1 MYSRHLSL
9 FFSGTPQHSLAV
21 ATPRKKNPH
30 HSVLKQRRQ
39 LPNTDASSA
48 KYLTYILQTSM
59 ENEPGLLSFILVN
72 VNSCTLHLKL
82 VLDEYNSMN
91 SVCKMKVHSKFTNG
105 PNICTCLQIF
115 CLLNILNVNITLLS
129 LHPYHRSLNAPQL

>member
-1 MYSRHLSL
+1 MCIQGISL

-39 LPNTDASSA
+39 LPNTDASSV
-48 KYLTYILQTSM
+48 KHLTYILQTSM

-72 VNSCTLHLKL
+72 INSCTLHLNI

-91 SVCKMKVHSKFTNG
+91 TLCKMKVCNERYWGGSQSSTQEHEISMT
-105 PNICTCLQIF
+105 
-115 CLLNILNVNITLLS
+115 
-129 LHPYHRSLNAPQL
+129 

>member
-1 MYSRHLSL
+1 MYSRHLS

-39 LPNTDASSA
+39 LPNTDASST
-48 KYLTYILQTSM
+48 KHLTHILQTSM
-59 ENEPGLLSFILVN
+59 ENEPGLLSFIVVN
-72 VNSCTLHLKL
+72 VNSCTLHLKI

-91 SVCKMKVHSKFTNG
+91 TLCKMKVCNSGTGAGHNAAPMSMKSAW
-105 PNICTCLQIF
+105 PNRT
-115 CLLNILNVNITLLS
+115 S
-129 LHPYHRSLNAPQL
+129 LVPDGEVDRCVGLINLAD